1 MWSNKSL
8 HLRPFRL
15 CYVFH
20 HRSDCC
26 ARDDS
31 VRSVWRA
38 SFRFFCSD
46 LATPSRRPNRRC
58 FAPNRISAFAVLNLH
73 WASACGEFL
82 CRKWW
87 SSFICGDNSLRRC
100 CYLSVWNRL
109 LTCRAVAI
117 AMALAATS
125 WCRTVTFRSFV
136 GCGDVVD
143 VAACSAHANSGVMPA
158 AQAYPHRA
166 ALGVQTAM
174 GHGRVGCT
182 FPW

>member
-1 MWSNKSL
+1 MWSKHSP

-38 SFRFFCSD
+38 SFRFFCND
-46 LATPSRRPNRRC
+46 FAKPSRRPNRRC
-58 FAPNRISAFAVLNLH
+58 FAPTRISAFAVLNLH
-73 WASACGEFL
+73 WIFACGEFL
-82 CRKWW
+82 CRKWC
-87 SSFICGDNSLRRC
+87 SNFKCGDNLLRGC

-109 LTCRAVAI
+109 LTCRAVVI
-117 AMALAATS
+117 VMAPAATS
-125 WCRTVTFRSFV
+125 CCRTVTFRSFV